1 MLAVSLARAARMH
14 RHFDPA
20 TVIPR
25 VEPIAATV
33 REPGRLTELLT
44 APRDLTPFEWSE
56 IERLLAAYPEGDDE

>member
-1 MLAVSLARAARMH
+1 MSLARLGRMH

-25 VEPIAATV
+25 VEPISATL

-44 APRDLTPFEWSE
+44 APRDLTRFEWSE
-56 IERLLAAYPEGDDE
+56 IERLRAAYPEGDDE